1 MNIKNIK
8 TRCTKQRLS
17 KCEDVCRTYNK
28 ISEAFALVLESN
40 SDVMSFRTNVYLE
53 NFSEGEYTSDFLIV
67 KANGEIAIRE
77 CISCDTIT
85 RPKNARLLDCSR
97 NYWQER
103 GINDW
108 GIVVDE
114 RAI

>member
-17 KCEDVCRTYNK
+17 KCEDICRTYNK
-28 ISEAFALVLESN
+28 ISEAFALLLES
-40 SDVMSFRTNVYLE
+40 SDEVKSFRTNVYLE

-67 KANGEIAIRE
+67 KTNGETAIRE
-77 CISCDTIT
+77 CISRDTIA

-97 NYWQER
+97 IYWQER
-103 GINDW
+103 GIGDW

-114 RAI
+114 RTV